1 MLRQSFLNKYK
12 EKSKFG
18 EDRFSQEDEGY
29 LLKQYRPIKSN
40 FMSSIKKERI
50 NQFIGDVL
58 SNKRLTTVLY
68 ATNADLEIQTYNKI
82 KKIFYKR
89 KEEMENKIKS
99 KNEPSSVVKRRN
111 RREVFAKIKNEI
123 SNFKI
128 EKEKYKRFLT
138 ESNNKRAKKLREEV
152 EKEKKEYFDDLR
164 ANFISGYKRAF
175 SRIKYK
181 LGILKLGTKG
191 GFLETEVD
199 YPKAFEFFSQNIK
212 MPKVKL
218 DIRDVYSRLYNNA
231 VILYKDLNNENNKE
245 KFKRRAISTKRGEN
259 NKNNEIEDTNKNIV
273 KKFRLK
279 NALLLNHGKE
289 FTIKINHSQF
299 KKCHYK
305 YSGGPGT
312 IKYLKNETEK
322 KNVNEKRS
330 YFVNYYNLVEPNT
343 GNTFLH
349 KAALDNIPEMAL
361 YFVEKGA
368 NLNIQ
373 NKEGNTPL
381 HLALKCKHD
390 KIIKI
395 LMDNKA
401 ALDLPNSDGE
411 IPFEYFTSEQK
422 REYGIDKI
430 IVLNPTKKK

>member
-1 MLRQSFLNKYK
+1 MLRQSFLNKYN

-29 LLKQYRPIKSN
+29 ILKQYRPIKSN
-40 FMSSIKKERI
+40 FMANLKKEKI
-50 NQFIGDVL
+50 NQFIEDVL
-58 SNKRLTTVLY
+58 SNKRLSTILY
-68 ATNADLEIQTYNKI
+68 SSNADLEIKTYNKI

-89 KEEMENKIKS
+89 KEDLERKLKA

-111 RREVFAKIKNEI
+111 RKEAFVKIKNEI

-128 EKEKYKRFLT
+128 RKEKYKRCLT
-138 ESNNKRAKKLREEV
+138 QSNNKRAIKLREEV
-152 EKEKKEYFDDLR
+152 EKEKKEYFNDLR
-164 ANFISGYKRAF
+164 ANFINGYKRAF

-181 LGILKLGTKG
+181 LGMLKLGTNG

-199 YPKAFEFFSQNIK
+199 YPKAFEFISQNIK
-212 MPKVKL
+212 MPKAKL

-231 VILYKDLNNENNKE
+231 VILYKDFGNKNNKE
-245 KFKRRAISTKRGEN
+245 KFKRRAISTKRGGN
-259 NKNNEIEDTNKNIV
+259 NKNNEDSNKDFV
-273 KKFRLK
+273 KQFKLK

-289 FTIKINHSQF
+289 FTIKINNSQF
-299 KKCHYK
+299 KKCLYK
-305 YSGGPGT
+305 YSGGPET
-312 IKYLKNETEK
+312 IKYLKTEIEK
-322 KNVNEKRS
+322 KNVNEKHT

-349 KAALDNIPEMAL
+349 NAAIDDIPEMAL

-381 HLALKCKHD
+381 HLALKYKHD

-401 ALDLPNSDGE
+401 ALDIPNSDGE